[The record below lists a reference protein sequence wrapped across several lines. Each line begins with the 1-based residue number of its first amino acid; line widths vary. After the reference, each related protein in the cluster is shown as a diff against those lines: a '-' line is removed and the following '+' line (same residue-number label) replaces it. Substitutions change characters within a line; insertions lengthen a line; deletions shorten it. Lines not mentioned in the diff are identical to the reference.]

1 MNNINDTYFARRFEQ
16 NINDITDIRKCGYW
30 QMPFIPY
37 TFSLYQSV
45 PIKAFFI
52 GRDTYYWCDYD
63 ESYANSL
70 RAYMKEN
77 SEYVTVNQFEK
88 DWSISGGFWSMVGK
102 LQLQLYTGKYY
113 NSIEELTEEEWKILD
128 SVGYGNL
135 FPLELPST
143 LKKKIYVDGHTGI
156 ERNEYEDIVD
166 KVSYRTLQRKFQSFC
181 NLKAIFEA
189 YGEPDVV
196 FILSWSGSEKIFFEG
211 LDYESK
217 AEWYEDGL
225 RAVYLSKTHKTKVIW
240 TSHPHR
246 FPFFKTNPQEMC
258 QYLSDTYKA
267 LTGLH

>member
-37 TFSLYQSV
+37 TFSLYQSA

-52 GRDTYYWCDYD
+52 GRDTYYWCEYD
-63 ESYANSL
+63 ESYANNP

-77 SEYVTVNQFEK
+77 SEYVTVNRFKK

-113 NSIEELTEEEWKILD
+113 NTIEELTEKKWKILD

-143 LKKKIYVDGHTGI
+143 LKMKNMLMSIRV
-156 ERNEYEDIVD
+156 
-166 KVSYRTLQRKFQSFC
+166 
-181 NLKAIFEA
+181 
-189 YGEPDVV
+189 
-196 FILSWSGSEKIFFEG
+196 
-211 LDYESK
+211 
-217 AEWYEDGL
+217 
-225 RAVYLSKTHKTKVIW
+225 
-240 TSHPHR
+240 
-246 FPFFKTNPQEMC
+246 
-258 QYLSDTYKA
+258 
-267 LTGLH
+267 